1 MTPNQIVGVVLIVTG
16 LVDAAMAVVL
26 PRRMPATGSRRLVT
40 VSLLS
45 GAALLVGLGVAFL
58 ARG

>member
-1 MTPNQIVGVVLIVTG
+1 
-16 LVDAAMAVVL
+16 MAVVL

>member
-1 MTPNQIVGVVLIVTG
+1 MTSNQMVGVVLIVAG
-16 LVDAAMAVVL
+16 LVDAVMAVVL
-26 PRRMPATGSRRLVT
+26 PRRMPAAGPKRLVT

-58 ARG
+58 ARR